1 MERTGWLHLLIAL
14 FASIGSLLTGGRG
27 APVQQASAAEAPI
40 VRMMVTPKGGALSE
54 EEVDA
59 AIETLRLRFP
69 GAEVKAERP
78 DEAAPPTITIEGDL
92 EGNDETLE
100 QLATSAGGMRML
112 MTAYGEDAKE
122 LSVDLDK
129 ERERVEA
136 FLAADG
142 TRGVDDYNALLP
154 GEGGSPERLVFA
166 MQRQEGG
173 SSAVAL
179 VVESEAKWRF
189 DESAISR
196 TFISSDHNRRPAL
209 GFDVH
214 PDRQKDFEAFTAQH
228 EGQQLALLV
237 GDRILTRPNLNSPL
251 RTGGIITGGGH
262 GFGHGEVDSL
272 HRILS
277 APKLR
282 SKLVVSQISR
292 ESGR

>member
-1 MERTGWLHLLIAL
+1 METTGWLHLLIAL
-14 FASIGSLLTGGRG
+14 FASIGSLFTGGRG
-27 APVQQASAAEAPI
+27 APAQQASAVEAPI
-40 VRMMVTPKGGALSE
+40 VRMMVTPKGGTLPE
-54 EEVDA
+54 EELRA
-59 AIETLRLRFP
+59 MMETLGLRFP
-69 GAEVKAERP
+69 GAEVRAERP
-78 DEAAPPTITIEGDL
+78 DEASPLAIYIEGEL
-92 EGNDETLE
+92 EGDDETLE
-100 QLATSAGGMRML
+100 RLATSVGGMRIL
-112 MTAYGEDAKE
+112 MTAYEEDAKE
-122 LSVDLDK
+122 LSVDLGK
-129 ERERVEA
+129 ERERIDA

-142 TRGVDDYNALLP
+142 ARGVDDYNALSP
-154 GEGGSPERLVFA
+154 SEGGSPDRLVFA
-166 MQRQEGG
+166 MQRQETG

-179 VVESEAKWRF
+179 IVESDAKWRF
-189 DESAISR
+189 DETAISR
-196 TFISSDHNRRPAL
+196 TFISSDQNGRPAL

-262 GFGHGEVDSL
+262 GFGYGEVESL

-292 ESGR
+292 KSGR